1 MEKTVLIAIINNVRD
16 LHIANTQHWYR
27 IPAKNAPKDIE
38 KMKYIAFYLTKI
50 FGDKKWSIYYWSEI
64 KHISVVKRS
73 ELLPYEKDH
82 PKADEMYY
90 KIEIDELKALPNPI
104 IDKKGGRIVF
114 ITTTLE
120 KFKSAKNI
128 SEL

>member
-1 MEKTVLIAIINNVRD
+1 MEKIVLIAIINNVRD

-27 IPAKNAPKDIE
+27 IPTKNAPKDIE
-38 KMKYIAFYLTKI
+38 KMKYIAFYLTKS
-50 FGDKKWSIYYWSEI
+50 FGDKKWSIYYWAEI
-64 KHISVVKRS
+64 KSVSIVKRL

-82 PKADEMYY
+82 PKANEMYY

-104 IDKKGGRIVF
+104 VNSKGERIVF

-120 KFKSAKNI
+120 RLKTAKSTDD
-128 SEL
+128 L

>member
-104 IDKKGGRIVF
+104 INKKGERIVF

-128 SEL
+128 SDL